1 MAALDGAAMGALVW
15 PTKRNWR
22 LAASDMV
29 HGLLAWEIWTLL
41 GVSDIRQRYKRSRL
55 GQFWITASMA
65 FFIASTGVVYS
76 LLFKQ
81 PIYDYVPLLAVN
93 MTVWTLL
100 SGIVTDSTT
109 AFVQASMY
117 LRQDALP
124 KTIFVIRVLTRNLII
139 LGHNILI
146 IPLMFLIFGVVPTP
160 VAILAI
166 PGLALLIAAAF
177 AVTLISSILCT
188 RFRDLPQIVQN
199 LLQVAFFVTPVLWR
213 PEQIG
218 ESAFYLVALN
228 PFAAFLRIVADPLRG
243 QVPDALTYA
252 NALLSTI
259 ILFAIALPLF
269 ARFRARIVY
278 WL

>member
-1 MAALDGAAMGALVW
+1 MAALDGTAMGALVL
-15 PTKRNWR
+15 PTKRDWR
-22 LAASDMV
+22 LAAADTV
-29 HGLLAWEIWTLL
+29 GGLLAWEIWTLL

-55 GQFWITASMA
+55 GQFWLTASMA

-76 LLFKQ
+76 LLFNQ

-109 AFVQASMY
+109 AFVQAGMY

-139 LGHNILI
+139 LGHNIVI
-146 IPLMFLIFGVVPTP
+146 IPLVFLAFGVVPTS
-160 VAILAI
+160 VVILAI
-166 PGLALLIAAAF
+166 PGLALLIIAAF

-218 ESAFYLVALN
+218 GSSFYVVGLN
-228 PFAAFLRIVADPLRG
+228 PFAAFLRIVADPIRG
-243 QVPDALTYA
+243 EVPDVLAYA
-252 NALLSTI
+252 NALLST
-259 ILFAIALPLF
+259 LLLYAIALPLF

>member
-1 MAALDGAAMGALVW
+1 MGAPVW
-15 PTKRNWR
+15 PTKRDWR
-22 LAASDMV
+22 LAVSDTV
-29 HGLLAWEIWTLL
+29 RGLLAWEIWTLL

-65 FFIASTGVVYS
+65 IFIVSIGVVYS
-76 LLFKQ
+76 LLFNQ
-81 PIYDYVPLLAVN
+81 PVYDYVPLLAVN

-109 AFVQASMY
+109 AFVQAGIY

-139 LGHNILI
+139 LGHNIVI
-146 IPLMFLIFGVVPTP
+146 IPLVFLAFGVVPSP

-166 PGLALLIAAAF
+166 PGLALVIVAAF
-177 AVTLISSILCT
+177 AITLISGILCT

-218 ESAFYLVALN
+218 ESAFHLVAFN

-243 QVPDALTYA
+243 QVPDALAYA
-252 NALLSTI
+252 NALLSTL
-259 ILFAIALPLF
+259 ILFAIGLPLF
-269 ARFRARIVY
+269 ARFRARVVY